1 MAAVAVAAGAATTSA
16 AWGLRTTDAGPSSSS
31 SWTSF
36 PKQHRAVALS
46 SSRVRLP
53 WATPVVSKAFI
64 LPDLPYPMD
73 ALEPHISKQTLE
85 FHWGKHHR
93 AYVDNLNKQ
102 IENTDLERNTLD
114 EIVKISYNNG
124 NPSPAFNNAGQAWNH
139 DFYWLSM
146 KPGGG
151 GEPGGELTTLIE
163 RDFGSYE
170 TFLAEFKQAA
180 TTQFGSGWAWLV
192 ANKAK
197 LEILKTPNAINPLIW
212 GQVPL
217 LVIDVWEHAYYLD
230 FQNRRVDY
238 VNTFMNSLVNWD
250 AAEERLARAKTVMN
264 FGEPKIPAL

>member
-1 MAAVAVAAGAATTSA
+1 MASSVLLGVNAPCTVLNVRAKLCLTTKKFDPLVKGSR
-16 AWGLRTTDAGPSSSS
+16 GFQQRRQSLTLRSKRG
-31 SWTSF
+31 
-36 PKQHRAVALS
+36 K
-46 SSRVRLP
+46 LP
-53 WATPVVSKAFI
+53 LASPVSQFV
-64 LPDLPYPMD
+64 LPDLPYETD

-139 DFYWLSM
+139 DFYWASM

-151 GEPGGELTTLIE
+151 GKPEGELLSLIE

-170 TFLAEFKQAA
+170 TFLTNFKTAA

-192 ANKAK
+192 GMLN
-197 LEILKTPNAINPLIW
+197 I
-212 GQVPL
+212 
-217 LVIDVWEHAYYLD
+217 
-230 FQNRRVDY
+230 
-238 VNTFMNSLVNWD
+238 
-250 AAEERLARAKTVMN
+250 
-264 FGEPKIPAL
+264 